1 MWAWSASSPSL
12 AWSHRYVAH
21 LSMCRSFCSLWRARW
36 ARMRLWRSSLFA
48 RACGLSCGRLH
59 RHRRRASWS
68 IGRDSFWGRL
78 CQCRRLCLR
87 VCRPQGRRSRGSGC
101 CRFFGFSL
109 VTSVVCR
116 MGRDAGLDGFS
127 RGSLMQWLRKVAS
140 GNSFPGKQC
149 ATLRTG
155 HRQLRT
161 YACLG

>member
-1 MWAWSASSPSL
+1 MSPICPCAVLSAAFGGRGGQGCACGGARCSPGFP
-12 AWSHRYVAH
+12 W
-21 LSMCRSFCSLWRARW
+21 
-36 ARMRLWRSSLFA
+36 
-48 RACGLSCGRLH
+48 ACGLSCGRLH
-59 RHRRRASWS
+59 RHRRRASLS

-127 RGSLMQWLRKVAS
+127 RGSLMQWLRKAAS